1 MELLVF
7 RYCRFESLINNP
19 WGNFFEFCLDCWI
32 DKKLKNKPNIIM
44 IDMISFEKS
53 MFFKHIVLCSSLSSV
68 KAYHIRSKLICMIWD
83 GGFFSNASCLSFLF
97 MMKKFPLYSLFYICI
112 FVVCIL
118 LKGYPRDWNLYI
130 SCIFSH
136 PPLAQGLIFNRTALS
151 CTTIEFKEIAKS
163 SIF

>member
-1 MELLVF
+1 MRWYQMRNLCF
-7 RYCRFESLINNP
+7 SSTSYSLIYIP
-19 WGNFFEFCLDCWI
+19 TDLAKI
-32 DKKLKNKPNIIM
+32 LM
-44 IDMISFEKS
+44 Q
-53 MFFKHIVLCSSLSSV
+53 LCSSLSSV
-68 KAYHIRSKLICMIWD
+68 KAYHIPSKLICMIWY
-83 GGFFSNASCLSFLF
+83 GWFFSTASCLSFLF
-97 MMKKFPLYSLFYICI
+97 MMKKFPLYSLFYICM

-136 PPLAQGLIFNRTALS
+136 PPLAQGLIFHRTALS